1 MAIIFYIIGGI
12 VAVILIII
20 ALYYNKFV
28 SFRNGIKN
36 AWSDIDVQLKRRY
49 SLIPNLVESV
59 KGYAV
64 HEKTLFE
71 NVAKYRSQ
79 AENAQGIKEQQGA
92 ENNLIMAMKN
102 ILVTVENYPELLA
115 NQNFMKLQ
123 DSLIEVEDTL
133 QNARRYYN
141 ALVRDNNT
149 AVESFP
155 GNLFAGMFGFKTA
168 EFFEIENIEKEA
180 IQLDLKN

>member
-1 MAIIFYIIGGI
+1 MALYIILGI
-12 VAVILIII
+12 IVLLVLLTAV
-20 ALYYNKFV
+20 YFNKFV
-28 SFRNGIKN
+28 SYRNKIKN

-71 NVAKYRSQ
+71 SVAKYRAQ
-79 AENAQGIKEQQGA
+79 AENAATVKEHESA
-92 ENNLIMAMKN
+92 ENNLIGVLKN
-102 ILVTVENYPELLA
+102 ILVTVENYPALLA
-115 NQNFMKLQ
+115 NENFIKLQ

-141 ALVRDNNT
+141 AIVRDNNT

-155 GNLFAGMFGFKTA
+155 GNIFATIFGFRA
-168 EFFEIENIEKEA
+168 ADFFEIENIERETIKVE
-180 IQLDLKN
+180 LKK